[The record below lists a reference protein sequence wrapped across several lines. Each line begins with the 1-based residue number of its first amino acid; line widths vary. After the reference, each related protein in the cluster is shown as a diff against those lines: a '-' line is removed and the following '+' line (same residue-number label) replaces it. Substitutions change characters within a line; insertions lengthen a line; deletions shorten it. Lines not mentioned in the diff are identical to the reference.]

1 MQRALSGSL
10 LVHAAVLGIA
20 LIGFSWP
27 GPEDAPA
34 AEAVNVSIISMSS
47 VSANAAEVVQSDS
60 TANLVSSGV
69 TSVAPSTIEPIE
81 PEAVE
86 SVAERVVPLPP
97 DQQPPVSDEPIEP
110 MPVDEIEPVEPR
122 PQESAESEP
131 QPPVEV
137 DLQAA
142 LAEPAIEMAALS
154 SPAISRL
161 ASQPVAASASATIE
175 PLSSQEQKTVPIPQ
189 VLSFE
194 RTGRPTYPK
203 PTPKPPQQTPRPVAP
218 QPSQSGNGGAND
230 GDAVA
235 AAGSTA
241 QQAGSGNGG
250 DAEVAQY
257 PGDVLRKL
265 RRALRSTNGP
275 RGEVVVRFTVL
286 ADGRVS
292 AVSIGRS
299 SGNAA
304 VDQAGLATVSR
315 AAPFPPIP
323 PGANRSDW
331 TFDVPLAFGG

>member
-1 MQRALSGSL
+1 
-10 LVHAAVLGIA
+10 VK
-20 LIGFSWP
+20 
-27 GPEDAPA
+27 
-34 AEAVNVSIISMSS
+34 
-47 VSANAAEVVQSDS
+47 SDS
-60 TANLVSSGV
+60 TVNLVSSGV

-81 PEAVE
+81 
-86 SVAERVVPLPP
+86 S
-97 DQQPPVSDEPIEP
+97 
-110 MPVDEIEPVEPR
+110 R
-122 PQESAESEP
+122 PQESTESEP
-131 QPPVEV
+131 QPVEV
-137 DLQAA
+137 DRQAA
-142 LAEPAIEMAALS
+142 LAEPAIELAAQS
-154 SPAISRL
+154 SPAISSL
-161 ASQPVAASASATIE
+161 ASRPVAASTPETIE
-175 PLSSQEQKTVPIPQ
+175 PLSSQELETAPMPQ
-189 VLSFE
+189 ILSFE
-194 RTGRPTYPK
+194 RTSRPTYPK
-203 PTPKPPQQTPRPVAP
+203 PTQASRQVAP

-230 GDAVA
+230 SDAVA

-286 ADGRVS
+286 ADGGVS

>member
-1 MQRALSGSL
+1 MQRALPGSL

-20 LIGFSWP
+20 LVGFSWP
-27 GPEDAPA
+27 EPDDAPA

-47 VSANAAEVVQSDS
+47 VSANATEVVQSDS
-60 TANLVSSGV
+60 TVNLVSSGV
-69 TSVAPSTIEPIE
+69 TAVAPSTI
-81 PEAVE
+81 
-86 SVAERVVPLPP
+86 
-97 DQQPPVSDEPIEP
+97 EPIEP
-110 MPVDEIEPVEPR
+110 MPVDEIEPVEP
-122 PQESAESEP
+122 PSQEPAESEP

-142 LAEPAIEMAALS
+142 LAEPAIEVVALS
-154 SPAISRL
+154 SPAISSL
-161 ASQPVAASASATIE
+161 ASQPVAATAPATVE
-175 PLSSQEQKTVPIPQ
+175 PLSSPELKAAPMPQ
-189 VLSFE
+189 MLSFE

-203 PTPKPPQQTPRPVAP
+203 PTPEPSQQTARPVAP
-218 QPSQSGNGGAND
+218 QPSQSGNGGVNES
-230 GDAVA
+230 DAVA

-257 PGDVLRKL
+257 PGDILRKL
-265 RRALRSTNGP
+265 RRALRSTNGS

>member
-1 MQRALSGSL
+1 MQRALPGSL
-10 LVHAAVLGIA
+10 LVHAAVFGIA
-20 LIGFSWP
+20 LVGFSWP
-27 GPEDAPA
+27 EPDDAPA
-34 AEAVNVSIISMSS
+34 AEAVNVSIIDVSS
-47 VSANAAEVVQSDS
+47 VSANATEVVQSDA
-60 TANLVSSGV
+60 TVNLVSSGV
-69 TSVAPSTIEPIE
+69 TAVAPSTI
-81 PEAVE
+81 
-86 SVAERVVPLPP
+86 
-97 DQQPPVSDEPIEP
+97 EPIEP
-110 MPVDEIEPVEPR
+110 MPVDEIEPIEPR
-122 PQESAESEP
+122 PQEPAESEP

-142 LAEPAIEMAALS
+142 LAEPAIELAALN
-154 SPAISRL
+154 SPAISSL
-161 ASQPVAASASATIE
+161 ASQPVAPAAPATVE
-175 PLSSQEQKTVPIPQ
+175 PLSSQELKTAPMPQ
-189 VLSFE
+189 MLSFE
-194 RTGRPTYPK
+194 RTSRPTYPK
-203 PTPKPPQQTPRPVAP
+203 PTPEPPQQTARPVAP
-218 QPSQSGNGGAND
+218 QPSQSGNGGVNNS
-230 GDAVA
+230 DAVA

-275 RGEVVVRFTVL
+275 RGEVIVRFTVL
-286 ADGRVS
+286 ADGGVS